1 LPLETTRVSSLVS
14 NETEAPALP
23 GSVTRWPSMA
33 ARAFQPSSLGIQRA
47 ALKAAGCN
55 VIRAEK
61 ARGVDKRRKSNI
73 DATFASSATAK
84 SSGQPTS
91 HDGAALATPVS
102 IGCLERRRHSHAYT
116 P

>member
-1 LPLETTRVSSLVS
+1 VSSLVS

-91 HDGAALATPVS
+91 HDGSALATPVS
-102 IGCLERRRHSHAYT
+102 TGCLGRRRHSHADT